1 MNRPYTQEQV
11 FALERNTDIMATRLL
26 GTGHGPWTTLDDDV
40 LEAILYDAMIALRE
54 QMIGED
60 DE

>member
-1 MNRPYTQEQV
+1 MSRPYTEEQV
-11 FALERNTDIMATRLL
+11 FALEQNTDMMTARLL
-26 GTGHGPWTTLDDDV
+26 GTGRGPWTTLDDDT